1 MDFINILLN
10 NRNAENIDS
19 VNQGV
24 PKFELQNNKR
34 DILLKKGAE
43 IKQEKAVFYGNQ
55 NSGVLSLNDNTPS
68 HNTQQEI
75 ANNLNW
81 SSGKTAQAEQVW
93 KKSVSHEIPIK
104 VQKAE
109 QLQSN
114 ESNTLKAKC
123 NEYDTLK
130 ENLHT
135 IKVNELNDY
144 KKKSDYS
151 DYLKRNELKV
161 KSDESDTI
169 KRNPS
174 PTRNKFNLDGI
185 EFGLNWFELS
195 I

>member
-34 DILLKKGAE
+34 DILLKKGKEKISE
-43 IKQEKAVFYGNQ
+43 IQTLRH
-55 NSGVLSLNDNTPS
+55 SGEVSLSLNDKDTI